1 MGTVLIGNIPIPTVE
16 KDGTSFPS
24 LYPYVD
30 FTDKVFVYDEK
41 STRYSYNQTD
51 ASSEGVDI
59 WHGVINPAVGRS
71 WSGTTDIGKIG
82 QFLDKTHEFYTKS
95 GKFVPATTPP
105 RVFYYDRYLE
115 QKSLDY
121 TQLPAYALFM
131 KHSEEI
137 IYNQFS
143 KYLLGYIVSQLNA
156 LKKNDQSD
164 TEKGILT
171 SLGVDPATQDS
182 VFPLD
187 QLTKMPDIQTR
198 IPAMQLMKQFY
209 ELVNKKTL
217 SDIRAAVHNAGR
229 YNVGSNVSVDQPTLL
244 ITIADQIAMNIV
256 KSTNDKFEEYIDEVE
271 VGYEKNAGAI

>member
-1 MGTVLIGNIPIPTVE
+1 M
-16 KDGTSFPS
+16 
-24 LYPYVD
+24 
-30 FTDKVFVYDEK
+30 
-41 STRYSYNQTD
+41 
-51 ASSEGVDI
+51 SSEEVDI
-59 WHGVINPAVGRS
+59 WHGFINPAVGRT
-71 WSGTTDIGKIG
+71 WSGATDISKIG
-82 QFLDKTHEFYTKS
+82 QFLDKTHEFYIKS

-137 IYNQFS
+137 IYNRFS
-143 KYLLGYIVSQLNA
+143 KYLLGYIVSQLNS

-164 TEKGILT
+164 IEKGILA
-171 SLGVDPATQDS
+171 SLGVDPASQDS

-187 QLTKMPDIQTR
+187 QLAKMPDIQTR
-198 IPAMQLMKQFY
+198 IPAMQMMKQFY

-217 SDIRAAVHNAGR
+217 SDIRALVHNAGR
-229 YNVGSNVSVDQPTLL
+229 YNIGANVSVDQPTLL

-271 VGYEKNAGAI
+271 VGYEKSAGAI